1 MPEALAQLKP
11 QLNDVNFLTQTFG
24 LENVNV
30 AQVLIA
36 NASAVAEMTDK
47 VTGTNVAYEQ
57 AAIRSDTYAEKLAR
71 IRAAVD
77 NVKISLFNAT
87 GAVLPFTQ
95 VFTEY
100 FAGFS
105 QLAPGIL
112 LVKDAIGWLTNAQ
125 NLYNVKQKIT
135 IAATKVWTGVQW
147 LLNAAFLASPIGW
160 IVLAIGALVAAVII
174 AYNKFEVFRKVVVAA
189 WAAIKG
195 FGKMLY
201 TFFIDGIITAIKG
214 IGKLGEAIAKLFKG
228 NFKGAWESAKGAA
241 QDLTGLTT
249 YKKLIGQAKDLGS
262 QVVDAYN
269 KGAQA
274 KSIKNP
280 LEKLKPNKIIQN
292 QNEIGINPEAGT
304 AQSLN
309 KALAP
314 GVSEVASASPKVFN
328 LNINKLIERFEVS
341 ATTVG
346 ESTANIKDMVLKA
359 LMEAIN
365 DSQMAA
371 V

>member
-1 MPEALAQLKP
+1 MQEALAQLKP

-125 NLYNVKQKIT
+125 NLYK
-135 IAATKVWTGVQW
+135 
-147 LLNAAFLASPIGW
+147 
-160 IVLAIGALVAAVII
+160 
-174 AYNKFEVFRKVVVAA
+174 
-189 WAAIKG
+189 
-195 FGKMLY
+195 
-201 TFFIDGIITAIKG
+201 
-214 IGKLGEAIAKLFKG
+214 AK
-228 NFKGAWESAKGAA
+228 NYHCSH
-241 QDLTGLTT
+241 
-249 YKKLIGQAKDLGS
+249 
-262 QVVDAYN
+262 
-269 KGAQA
+269 
-274 KSIKNP
+274 KSMDRR
-280 LEKLKPNKIIQN
+280 
-292 QNEIGINPEAGT
+292 T
-304 AQSLN
+304 
-309 KALAP
+309 
-314 GVSEVASASPKVFN
+314 
-328 LNINKLIERFEVS
+328 
-341 ATTVG
+341 
-346 ESTANIKDMVLKA
+346 
-359 LMEAIN
+359 
-365 DSQMAA
+365 MAA
-371 V
+371 